1 MLDVHPPHHAA
12 NTWRDFLIHIVTIVI
27 GLLIAIGL
35 EQGVEMLHERHSLR
49 ESHEAM
55 QREYEEN
62 AQRVNHET
70 QFWRR
75 GAAALQNN
83 LLILRYL
90 QEHPQTP
97 EDRLPG
103 KLYWGLNSMVFAHAA
118 WDSAQQ
124 TGIVKL
130 LPQSE
135 ATDDAFL
142 YMQLQRIETA
152 TGEVWLAVNDAEQ
165 FNLSDPDPTHL
176 TPTQL
181 SDVINLTE
189 KALTKQILV
198 GEALLNLT
206 QDYTDLPQPVD
217 QGEINILRS
226 ETIWKPEA
234 PRNDAEKLTAKR
246 LHSAFEGDLPIL
258 TADDAK
264 TLDTKK

>member
-12 NTWRDFLIHIVTIVI
+12 NTLRDFLIHIVTIVI

-62 AQRVNHET
+62 AQRINHET

-90 QEHPQTP
+90 QQHPQTT
-97 EDRLPG
+97 EEQLPG
-103 KLYWGLNSMVFAHAA
+103 RLYWGLNSMAFAHAA

-135 ATDDAFL
+135 A
-142 YMQLQRIETA
+142 QLPEW
-152 TGEVWLAVNDAEQ
+152 EVARPVCLA
-165 FNLSDPDPTHL
+165 
-176 TPTQL
+176 
-181 SDVINLTE
+181 
-189 KALTKQILV
+189 
-198 GEALLNLT
+198 
-206 QDYTDLPQPVD
+206 LPIVPFKRLD
-217 QGEINILRS
+217 QGWGKHRPAS
-226 ETIWKPEA
+226 RW
-234 PRNDAEKLTAKR
+234 AE
-246 LHSAFEGDLPIL
+246 
-258 TADDAK
+258 
-264 TLDTKK
+264 